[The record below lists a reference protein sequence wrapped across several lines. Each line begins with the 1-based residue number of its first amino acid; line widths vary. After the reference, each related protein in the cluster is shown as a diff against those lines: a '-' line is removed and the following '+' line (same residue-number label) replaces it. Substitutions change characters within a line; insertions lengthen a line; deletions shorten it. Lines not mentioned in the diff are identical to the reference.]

1 MAGTSV
7 WAGTVQTGYETVK
20 AMQSAVKAFSTGAKV
35 LGHTSNFLAGASIAY
50 DFTTGTANSSTVL
63 NGIVMVGG
71 FTAIGALGVA
81 AAPYVAGA
89 GVIYGISSIFFEKPL
104 NNALDISE
112 IINFVEPRK

>member
-1 MAGTSV
+1 MLLPHDT
-7 WAGTVQTGYETVK
+7 
-20 AMQSAVKAFSTGAKV
+20 
-35 LGHTSNFLAGASIAY
+35 
-50 DFTTGTANSSTVL
+50 
-63 NGIVMVGG
+63 IVRQR
-71 FTAIGALGVA
+71 GVA